1 MILYQLRRILELLE
15 TMNKKLLRCSV
26 CNDIHLG
33 TKGPEICP
41 TCGAKNAFVVV
52 DRDEALKVIGDQGGK
67 IQTVEELVAVWSDF
81 TEGKDFKLAD
91 DREMIET
98 LAQGELE
105 NQKNRGLKYCP
116 CRITTGDFE
125 KDLRLICPCN
135 FFIQKTWKDYG
146 ECWCGLFVKR

>member
-1 MILYQLRRILELLE
+1 
-15 TMNKKLLRCSV
+15 
-26 CNDIHLG
+26 LG

-81 TEGKDFKLAD
+81 TEGTDFKLAD

-98 LAQGELE
+98 LARGELE

-116 CRITTGDFE
+116 CRIITGDFE
-125 KDLRLICPCN
+125 KDLRLVCPCN